1 MASAALWP
9 SSAENIFLYLQF
21 WKICGF
27 SRIAFSREGL
37 QRQTAFPATAPFVKM
52 RLEHS
57 AERNKGALFYHPC
70 KLCGKGSI
78 QRADGIRVRL
88 DLGPVIGEQPIHLIL
103 HIRQLGIH
111 QRRESFFQ
119 LGQHCA

>member
-1 MASAALWP
+1 MKKEP
-9 SSAENIFLYLQF
+9 PVVFHRLQ
-21 WKICGF
+21 KHCGKPQAVF
-27 SRIAFSREGL
+27 IVSRACPLRH
-37 QRQTAFPATAPFVKM
+37 RWARP
-52 RLEHS
+52 
-57 AERNKGALFYHPC
+57 LFFH

-78 QRADGIRVRL
+78 HRTDGIRVRL

-119 LGQHCA
+119 LGKH